1 MAGTDR
7 ERALRQRRHTRVRR
21 KVSGTPERPRLAV
34 NRSLRHITA
43 QVIDDS
49 SGRTLAAASTSD
61 RELAAVLAGKS
72 GGNVSAAEAV
82 GRLVATRAKAVGVS
96 KVVFDRGGF
105 KYHGRVAAL
114 ADAARSEGLEF

>member
-7 ERALRQRRHTRVRR
+7 EKVLRMRRHTRVRR

-49 SGRTLAAASTSD
+49 SGRTLVAASTAD
-61 RELAAVLAGKS
+61 REL
-72 GGNVSAAEAV
+72 
-82 GRLVATRAKAVGVS
+82 R
-96 KVVFDRGGF
+96 
-105 KYHGRVAAL
+105 
-114 ADAARSEGLEF
+114 